1 MADKVMFWFNP
12 KTGEVEQGPQSLAM
26 DRIGP
31 FETAAEAARAPEIIA
46 ERARRIREEESEED

>member
-1 MADKVMFWFNP
+1 MFWFNP
-12 KTGEVEQGPQSLAM
+12 KSGEIEQGPQSLAM

-46 ERARRIREEESEED
+46 ERARRIREEDSD